1 MKKTLYKTILLSL
14 LLTNLCLA
22 SLDANQ
28 EYRVIGGE
36 KDGFTLKHYYSS
48 KWYYYMPDG
57 SYYSYYSLEYTGLD
71 PIKEYDNEIYL
82 TSSGA
87 YLVPSNYDFS
97 AQYPADL
104 YIENIKFIKNNQFSE
119 EGEFHLSGGESGS
132 IIFDIINKGR
142 GNANFIKIQMDGN
155 DKNNSNSEL
164 ILSLKGADTKQ
175 QIKFPISAPF
185 DTKDTE
191 YNFSISASE
200 INGFD
205 AESQSIAVP
214 IKEVAKPKF
223 NLESYSFNDDKEGN
237 SWGNSDKI
245 INPGESI
252 DAVITISNTGFSEA
266 ENITATISIQ
276 NEVSG
281 LFLPSEQ
288 PLSFN
293 YDSLKPGTSIE
304 IPFYFFTNKKITANQ
319 IYFRLTLTEKTGYFG
334 DSFNIRFPINSAL
347 PSTGSSTDLWYVSP
361 NPGMS
366 CNEVCE
372 AYGGFDI
379 QGSQHKGT
387 TRGEIVFPDKNIG
400 GHNWETIECSSIKE
414 CNTSTCWEDDSYN
427 TNWGANGD
435 TPDGNWKSG
444 NCFVHCKCNN

>member
-1 MKKTLYKTILLSL
+1 K
-14 LLTNLCLA
+14 
-22 SLDANQ
+22 
-28 EYRVIGGE
+28 
-36 KDGFTLKHYYSS
+36 
-48 KWYYYMPDG
+48 
-57 SYYSYYSLEYTGLD
+57 GLN

-87 YLVPSNYDFS
+87 FLANSSYDFS

-142 GNANFIKIQMDGN
+142 GNANFISIQMDGN

-164 ILSLKGADTKQ
+164 ILSLKGSDTKQ

-266 ENITATISIQ
+266 ENITATI
-276 NEVSG
+276 
-281 LFLPSEQ
+281 
-288 PLSFN
+288 
-293 YDSLKPGTSIE
+293 
-304 IPFYFFTNKKITANQ
+304 
-319 IYFRLTLTEKTGYFG
+319 
-334 DSFNIRFPINSAL
+334 
-347 PSTGSSTDLWYVSP
+347 
-361 NPGMS
+361 
-366 CNEVCE
+366 
-372 AYGGFDI
+372 
-379 QGSQHKGT
+379 
-387 TRGEIVFPDKNIG
+387 
-400 GHNWETIECSSIKE
+400 
-414 CNTSTCWEDDSYN
+414 
-427 TNWGANGD
+427 
-435 TPDGNWKSG
+435 
-444 NCFVHCKCNN
+444 